1 MAHSGEH
8 SPREIL
14 RNVVRAARRK
24 ADMTQGELAG
34 AIGRTQGY
42 VSKFENG
49 QTRAEM
55 IDVIQ
60 FCVALEIDHHT
71 LMDQLVDAYRA
82 ER

>member
-60 FCVALEIDHHT
+60 FCVALEIDHHA
-71 LMDQLVDAYRA
+71 LMDRLVDAYRSS
-82 ER
+82 R